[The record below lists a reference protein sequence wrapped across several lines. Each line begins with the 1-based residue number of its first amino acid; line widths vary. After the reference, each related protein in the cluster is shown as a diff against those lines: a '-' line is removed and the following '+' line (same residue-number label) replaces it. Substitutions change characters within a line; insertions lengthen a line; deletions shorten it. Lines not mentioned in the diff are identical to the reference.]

1 MSEFKDFSKEEI
13 IYEAK
18 LHWISYILPWALILV
33 GGVFIIPLFFVN
45 GYARFIS
52 FILSLLFLVGTIDLL
67 RKKSIKISLSSN
79 YLSISKGILGKQTV
93 DISLKKFEGMVLK
106 QSLIGRGLN
115 FGTLTVTT
123 GEVVYSYNIKKP
135 QELRGLIMK
144 H

>member
-33 GGVFIIPLFFVN
+33 GGIFIIPLFFVN

-67 RKKSIKISLSSN
+67 RKKSIKRKPIS
-79 YLSISKGILGKQTV
+79 I
-93 DISLKKFEGMVLK
+93 
-106 QSLIGRGLN
+106 
-115 FGTLTVTT
+115 
-123 GEVVYSYNIKKP
+123 
-135 QELRGLIMK
+135 